1 MLKTREELICVVG
14 MFLAGERKEFEKLVN
29 FIRER
34 LVLDGLVECFFPWA
48 FFFFYFYFFICDKAW
63 P

>member
-1 MLKTREELICVVG
+1 MLKTGEDLICVVG

-29 FIRER
+29 FIGER

-48 FFFFYFYFFICDKAW
+48 FFFFFFL
-63 P
+63 